1 MNITDEK
8 LLGQLDDFYISA
20 ARHDICP
27 TDKLAI
33 SLRDIGGTAAFRPS
47 EQDMT
52 VSLADSEDEEA
63 QIHREIYSA
72 CGYVCC
78 IVSFLSGHAFDF
90 AARGKPI
97 VPSVHRHAELFPDG
111 VPCAG
116 SVGEMCDIFAR
127 GKTNAVLLEHKGAY
141 IVSADPSDAIE
152 IALALE
158 YVAKMEKITALLR
171 GK

>member
-33 SLRDIGGTAAFRPS
+33 SLRDSGGTAAFRPS

-52 VSLADSEDEEA
+52 VSLADSGDEEA
-63 QIHREIYSA
+63 QIHREIFSA
-72 CGYVCC
+72 CGNVCC
-78 IVSFLSGHAFDF
+78 IVSLLSGHAFDF

-97 VPSVHRHAELFPDG
+97 VPSVHRHAELFP
-111 VPCAG
+111 
-116 SVGEMCDIFAR
+116 
-127 GKTNAVLLEHKGAY
+127 AVLLKQKGAY